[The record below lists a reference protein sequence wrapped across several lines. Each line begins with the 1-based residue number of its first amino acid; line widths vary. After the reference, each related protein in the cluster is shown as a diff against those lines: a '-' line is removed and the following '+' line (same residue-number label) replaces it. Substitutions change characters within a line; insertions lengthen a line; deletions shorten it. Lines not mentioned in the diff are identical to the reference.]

1 MEHWKKALVAGSIGT
16 GAVLLLKGK
25 RVAGVV
31 MAGLGAVVL
40 ASEYPDKL
48 DELRARLPEC
58 TGRLMEALERL
69 SRAGE
74 KFAELIENRGHAAL
88 ERLRPYRQMR

>member
-31 MAGLGAVVL
+31 VAGLGAVVL
-40 ASEYPDKL
+40 ASEYPEKL
-48 DELRARLPEC
+48 EELRARLPEC
-58 TGRLMEALERL
+58 SGRLMAALEKL
-69 SRAGE
+69 SQAGE
-74 KFAELIENRGHAAL
+74 KLAELVENRGHAAL
-88 ERLRPYRQMR
+88 ERLRPYREAR